1 MDLIRVLLFT
11 GCLLGWAPLW
21 AQQVLD
27 APVPALGASDA
38 TYQLDAGDRIKVNV
52 FNQPDLSG
60 EFQLDSKGQFVMP
73 LIGRVDAEGLT
84 AARLETL
91 LVSKYKPDY
100 LVSPRIFV
108 QVLNYRPYYLIGE
121 ALKTGAFP
129 YVAGMTYLTAIAT
142 AGGFT
147 YRAKKDYVYVIRAD
161 DPQQKEIKLSVEEK
175 IQPGDII
182 RIAERLF

>member
-1 MDLIRVLLFT
+1 MTLTSAILFFACSLSA
-11 GCLLGWAPLW
+11 GSLW
-21 AQQVLD
+21 AQNVQD
-27 APVPALGASDA
+27 APVPALGVGDA
-38 TYQLDAGDRIKVNV
+38 TYQLDAGDRIKVNI

-60 EFQLDSKGQFVMP
+60 DYQLDGDGQFVMP

-84 AARLETL
+84 AAKLEAL
-91 LVSKYKPDY
+91 LVARFKPDY
-100 LVSPRIFV
+100 LVNPRIFI
-108 QVLNYRPYYLIGE
+108 QVLNYRPYYIIGE

-129 YVAGMTYLTAIAT
+129 YVEGMTYLTAIAK

-147 YRAKKDYVYVIRAD
+147 YRAKKDYVYVVRAD
-161 DPQQKEIKLSVEEK
+161 DPGQEEIKLSVEEK